1 MKKWKCSVCGYI
13 HEGDEPPEKC
23 PLCGAEKDKFIQVTD
38 SEESASQGT
47 EEEEG
52 APKSLENEVDISAAG
67 SPQEQLTMLEKITD
81 LVLKNHL
88 HPISVHSPNGIV
100 PIAVLFLALGI
111 LFKSQ
116 GLANA
121 AYYNMIAV
129 LLSMPLVIFTG
140 YVTWQKKYNGAKT
153 SVFKIKIAASIVA
166 TVILIGLVTWKT
178 VQPDVLISASLD
190 RWLFLFWSS
199 FMLAAIGLAGH
210 LGGQLVFGNKK

>member
-23 PLCGAEKDKFIQVTD
+23 PLCGAEKDKFNQITD
-38 SEESASQGT
+38 SEEA
-47 EEEEG
+47 EEG
-52 APKSLENEVDISAAG
+52 ALQSPKNDVDISAVD
-67 SPQEQLTMLEKITD
+67 SPQEQLTILEKITAQ
-81 LVLKNHL
+81 VLKNHL

-100 PIAVLFLALGI
+100 PIAVLFLALAI
-111 LFKSQ
+111 LINSQ

-129 LLSMPLVIFTG
+129 LLSMPLVIVTG
-140 YVTWQKKYNGAKT
+140 YMTWQKKYNGAKT

-166 TVILIGLVTWKT
+166 TVILIGLVIWKT
-178 VQPDVLISASLD
+178 VQPDVLINASLD
-190 RWLFLFWSS
+190 RWLFLVWSS
-199 FMLAAIGLAGH
+199 FVLAAVGLAGH